1 MTTLLP
7 LSPILAVAV
16 GALLVLLVEAFGRR
30 ESKNH
35 LAFISLA
42 VLAAAAALCVRL
54 WDAGASAFGGTLNQ
68 DKPALLFSLLLILAA
83 AFAVLIGMR
92 YLAQQNAAFGEFYGI
107 LLLSLSGLMVMVAT
121 RDLLIIFLG
130 LEVFSVSA
138 YGLTGLK
145 RNDDRAAEAA
155 AKYFLMGSFAAAF
168 MVFGLA
174 ILFGTA
180 GSFDIG
186 RIFAADGGAARLPL
200 AGLAGL
206 ALILVGLAFKIA
218 LVPFHM
224 WQPDVYQGAPT
235 PVSGFFV
242 VAPKTAGFLVLM
254 RILLPYGHGQGGQDA
269 VYYFLYAVAALTMIV
284 GNLGA
289 LRQTNIKR
297 LMAYSS
303 IAHAGYILIA
313 VLALD
318 ARGLAFYL
326 ASYLFLGIGAFAV
339 LTAMARSGR
348 EYGETDDFAGIGFRY
363 PWIGSIFAVIL
374 LGLAGFP
381 PLSGFL
387 AKFYVFSAAIRA
399 GLVPLVIIGVL
410 TSLISVY
417 YYLRIIAAMYMR
429 EPEQRID
436 IDVEN
441 PAVLLVL
448 FLCLYGVLQLGV
460 FPGNILLVIRQ
471 AMAGLF

>member
-1 MTTLLP
+1 MSVILPLLP
-7 LSPILAVAV
+7 LLAVAG
-16 GALLVLLVEAFGRR
+16 GAIVVLLLDAFWRHP
-30 ESKNH
+30 SKNH
-35 LAFISLA
+35 LAFLSLA
-42 VLAAAAALCVRL
+42 FLAAAAAAAVRL
-54 WDAGASAFGGTLNQ
+54 WNAGAEAFDGALRL
-68 DKPALLFSLLLILAA
+68 DRPALLFTLFLVLAA
-83 AFAVLIGMR
+83 SFTILLAMR
-92 YLAQQNAAFGEFYGI
+92 WMAQQNAAFGEFYGL
-107 LLLSLSGLMVMVAT
+107 LLLSLTGLLIMVST
-121 RDLLIIFLG
+121 RDLLVAFLG

-138 YGLTGLK
+138 YALTGLK
-145 RNDDRAAEAA
+145 RNDERSEEAA

-174 ILFGTA
+174 MLFGSA

-186 RIFAADGGAARLPL
+186 MIIGTGSA
-200 AGLAGL
+200 AGLSAFTLVGL
-206 ALILVGLAFKIA
+206 GLVITGLAFKIA

-242 VAPKTAGFLVLM
+242 VAPKTAGFLVLL
-254 RILLPYGHGQGGQDA
+254 RLVLSIGRDSSGGDA
-269 VYYFLYAVAALTMIV
+269 IHYFLYASAALTMLI

-289 LRQTNIKR
+289 LRQKNLKR
-297 LMAYSS
+297 LFAYSS
-303 IAHAGYILIA
+303 ISHAGYILIA

-326 ASYLFLGIGAFAV
+326 ASYLFLGLGAFAA
-339 LTAMARSGR
+339 LTAMSRPGR
-348 EYGETDDFAGIGFRY
+348 EFGELDDLAGVGFRY
-363 PWIGSIFAVIL
+363 PWIGSILSVIL
-374 LGLAGFP
+374 LAMAGFP

-387 AKFYVFSAAIRA
+387 AKFYVFSAAVRA

-410 TSLISVY
+410 TSLISVA
-417 YYLRIIAAMYMR
+417 YYLRVIGTMYMR
-429 EPEQRID
+429 EPEHPVD

-448 FLCLYGVLQLGV
+448 FLCLYGILQLGV
-460 FPGNILLVIRQ
+460 FPGNLLQVIRQ

>member
-1 MTTLLP
+1 MNALRALGPLLTVAGG
-7 LSPILAVAV
+7 AV
-16 GALLVLLVEAFGRR
+16 LVLLLDAFWKR

-35 LAFISLA
+35 LAYLSLA
-42 VLAAAAALCVRL
+42 LLAGAAALCIRL
-54 WDAGASAFGGTLNQ
+54 WDAGAASFEGALRL
-68 DKPALLFSLLLILAA
+68 DRPALLFILFLILAA
-83 AFAVLIGMR
+83 AFTVLLGLR
-92 YLAQQNAAFGEFYGI
+92 YIAQQNAAFGEFYGL
-107 LLLSLSGLMVMVAT
+107 LLLSLSGLMIMVST
-121 RDLLIIFLG
+121 RDLLIVFLG

-145 RNDDRAAEAA
+145 RNDDRASEAA

-174 ILFGTA
+174 ILFGSA

-186 RIFAADGGAARLPL
+186 EIFAAGGGARMRVFAL
-200 AGLAGL
+200 AGLGL
-206 ALILVGLAFKIA
+206 VLVGLAFKIA

-254 RILLPYGHGQGGQDA
+254 RILLPYGQGQWGRDA

-289 LRQTNIKR
+289 LRQRNLKR
-297 LMAYSS
+297 LFAYSS

-318 ARGLAFYL
+318 ARGMAFYL
-326 ASYLFLGIGAFAV
+326 ASYLFLGIGAFAA
-339 LTAMARSGR
+339 LAAMCRPGR
-348 EYGETDDFAGIGFRY
+348 EYDDLDDFAGIGFRY
-363 PWIGSIFAVIL
+363 PWIGSIFSVIL
-374 LGLAGFP
+374 LALAGFP

-387 AKFYVFSAAIRA
+387 AKFYVFSAAVRA
-399 GLVPLVIIGVL
+399 GLLPLVIVGVL
-410 TSLISVY
+410 TSLISVA
-417 YYLRIIAAMYMR
+417 YYLRVIAAMYMR
-429 EPEQRID
+429 EPEHPVD
-436 IDVEN
+436 IEVEN

-448 FLCLYGVLQLGV
+448 FLCLYGVLQLGI
-460 FPGNILLVIRQ
+460 FPGNVLTIIRQ